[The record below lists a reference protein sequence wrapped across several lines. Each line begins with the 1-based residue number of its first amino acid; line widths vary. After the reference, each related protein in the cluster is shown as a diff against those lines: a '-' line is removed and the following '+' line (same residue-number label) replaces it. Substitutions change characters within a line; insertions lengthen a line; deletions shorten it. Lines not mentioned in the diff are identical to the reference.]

1 MSRHKKIAQ
10 KMRQRRHARGGG
22 RHPRILVSFTA
33 YTPESIEDGD
43 SSDHGWVDED
53 GVDMT
58 PDEYDRASGITAVDK
73 AVKLLKYDG
82 ASQPSSSH
90 FHRGTSYST
99 GSNTTDY
106 GTGES
111 EERSF
116 HLKGFTSSQEREI
129 FRRVTA
135 RR

>member
-10 KMRQRRHARGGG
+10 KSRQRRHARGGG
-22 RHPRILVSFTA
+22 RHPRILVSFTT

-43 SSDHGWVDED
+43 SADSGWVDED

-58 PDEYDRASGITAVDK
+58 PDEYDRSSGITAVDK

-82 ASQPSSSH
+82 AGQPSSSH
-90 FHRGTSYST
+90 FHRGTWYST
-99 GSNTTDY
+99 EADTTDY
-106 GTGES
+106 RTGES
-111 EERSF
+111 EERAF
-116 HLKGFTSSQEREI
+116 HLKGFTSTQEREI
-129 FRRVTA
+129 FRRMTA